1 MDEKYVLVRPYECEY
16 GTLPEGSE
24 IIYFR
29 GQMWVNGGP
38 IPNSYN
44 HMFMDLI
51 NDSSYVKK
59 IKIPKN
65 MF

>member
-1 MDEKYVLVRPYECEY
+1 MKEKYVLTKPYTCSY

-38 IPNSYN
+38 IPSSFNDI
-44 HMFMDLI
+44 FLDLI
-51 NDSSYVKK
+51 KDKEYVTKMK
-59 IKIPKN
+59 ITQNKI
-65 MF
+65 